1 MIDICIIG
9 GGAAGLTAAITAKE
23 ANPDLKVII
32 VEKKN
37 QVGKKILITGNG
49 KCNITNV
56 ACKGYE
62 ETVRFFSGLG
72 ILTRVDKSGRVYPY
86 TEEARAV
93 RDALLT
99 KARELGVE
107 ICLSS
112 EAVSVSRQ
120 KNFLVDIGNRVLE
133 SRKVL
138 IATGGKSAP
147 QCGSTGDG
155 YRFARAFGH
164 KVNKLIPVLTAIEVK
179 EDVKSL
185 AGIRVKAAVALMYKD
200 KEIFREEG
208 EIQFT
213 ATGISGICVFNMS
226 RFMLLP
232 EGQKPDGGFDD
243 YSIIIDFFPGEERL
257 EEILRDRIRSGFD
270 GDRMLQFMVKKP
282 FEEMIFRM
290 CPEKDVAQVAHI
302 LRNFPLSPMGAR
314 GWNFAQVTKGGVA
327 LDQIN
332 PETMES
338 IYIKDLYFAGEV
350 LDYDG
355 PCGGYNLQNAWETGA
370 MAGRGMADE

>member
-23 ANPDLKVII
+23 ANPDLKVLI

>member
-23 ANPDLKVII
+23 ANPDLKVLI

-257 EEILRDRIRSGFD
+257 EEILRDRIRSGFG

>member
-23 ANPDLKVII
+23 ANPDLKVLI

-185 AGIRVKAAVALMYKD
+185 AGIRVKAAVALMYKA

-257 EEILRDRIRSGFD
+257 EEILRDRIRSGFG